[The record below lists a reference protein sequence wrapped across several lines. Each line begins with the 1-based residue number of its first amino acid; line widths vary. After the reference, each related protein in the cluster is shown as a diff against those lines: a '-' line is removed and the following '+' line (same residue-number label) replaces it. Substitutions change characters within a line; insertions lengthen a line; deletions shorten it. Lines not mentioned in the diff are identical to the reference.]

1 MAFFILKRLL
11 TWIPSILIV
20 MFGIYALAFYGAGD
34 PIKLMFLSAPGDVAY
49 DPARIDAIREA
60 AGLNRPFLEQFGSY
74 LWNLLHGD
82 FGNSLVSGRAV
93 SSIIAAAAPVSL
105 QLGLLTIV
113 VTALVGVPLGMAC
126 AFHQGRPLDNVVT
139 SAALLLW
146 AVPAYVIGPLM
157 LVSLII
163 LQPGE
168 KLPIGWGGLADRRII
183 LPVLVLALQ
192 PIALIQRQTR
202 AAVIEILSESFIRTA
217 VAKGVPRLHIAL
229 DHVMRP
235 VLTPIVTQLG
245 IILITFINGAIFV
258 EVVFGL
264 PGLGRLTISAMTDSD
279 YPVIMALVLIG
290 TVAVLSANLLVEVL
304 YPLLDPRVQAR

>member
-1 MAFFILKRLL
+1 MAFFILKRVL
-11 TWIPSILIV
+11 TWIPSILVV

-49 DPARIDAIREA
+49 DPARIDAIREV
-60 AGLNRPFLEQFGSY
+60 AGLNRPFLAQFGSY

-82 FGNSLVSGRAV
+82 LGNSLVSGRAV
-93 SSIIAAAAPVSL
+93 SSIIAVAAPVSL
-105 QLGLLTIV
+105 QLGLVTIV

-126 AFHQGRPLDNVVT
+126 AFHQGRALDNVVT
-139 SAALLLW
+139 SVALLLW

-163 LQPGE
+163 LRPGE
-168 KLPIGWGGLADRRII
+168 TLPIGWGGLTDPRVI

-202 AAVIEILSESFIRTA
+202 AAVIDILSENFIRTA
-217 VAKGVPRLHIAL
+217 IAKGVPRFRIAV